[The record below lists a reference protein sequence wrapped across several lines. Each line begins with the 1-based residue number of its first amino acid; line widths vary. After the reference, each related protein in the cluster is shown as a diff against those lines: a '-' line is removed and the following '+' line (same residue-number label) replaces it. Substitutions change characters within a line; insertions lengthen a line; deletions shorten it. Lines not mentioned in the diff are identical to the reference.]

1 MERTVRG
8 VTLCLTYRPFA
19 QFPSSATVHLGSGR
33 SIPRLGGG
41 GGGQIIANPGATH
54 AAQSDDGLKDLV
66 FCLRLSN
73 EQACCVS
80 LRRSH
85 HQSRWTRVRL
95 AASPLRLIAQR
106 VKKKKSQYSEGS
118 GGGRL
123 GWKRREGGY
132 LSIVC
137 RRTMMTRRMTKRSIP
152 P

>member
-1 MERTVRG
+1 M
-8 VTLCLTYRPFA
+8 
-19 QFPSSATVHLGSGR
+19 HLGSGR

-85 HQSRWTRVRL
+85 HQSRWTCVRL

-106 VKKKKSQYSEGS
+106 VKKKKANIAKAQAEVGWDGKEGR
-118 GGGRL
+118 GAICLLCAGGR
-123 GWKRREGGY
+123 
-132 LSIVC
+132 
-137 RRTMMTRRMTKRSIP
+137 
-152 P
+152 